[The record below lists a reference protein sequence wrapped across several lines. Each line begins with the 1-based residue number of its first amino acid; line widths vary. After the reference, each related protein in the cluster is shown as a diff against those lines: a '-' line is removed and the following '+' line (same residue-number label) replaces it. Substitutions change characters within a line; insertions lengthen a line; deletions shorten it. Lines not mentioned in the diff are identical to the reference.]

1 MTLVGR
7 AAPEFE
13 LASTRDLDSL
23 TVPARLADHRGRWL
37 VLFFYPGDFTLVCPG
52 EAQAFSAAVDR
63 FAALDA
69 DVVGVSTDSVHAH
82 VAWMEFHVGS
92 LRFPLAAD
100 RTHAVCR
107 AYGVLDE
114 DAGAARRAVFLV
126 DPDGVVRYEV
136 VHDDRV
142 ARNVDEILRVLAAVQ
157 AGDRSPV
164 DWSADA
170 ARCVNGR

>member
-7 AAPEFE
+7 PAPDFE

-23 TVPARLADHRGRWL
+23 GVPVRLGEHRGRWL
-37 VLFFYPGDFTLVCPG
+37 VLFFYPGDFTLICPT
-52 EAQAFSAAVDR
+52 EAQAFSAACDR
-63 FAALDA
+63 FAALGA
-69 DVVGVSTDSVHAH
+69 EVVGISTDSVHAH
-82 VAWMEFHVGS
+82 VAWMEFHVGP

-114 DAGAARRAVFLV
+114 AAGAARRAVVIV
-126 DPDGVVRYEV
+126 DPEGVVRYEA

-142 ARNVDEILRVLAAVQ
+142 ARNVDEVLRVLRAVQ
-157 AGDRSPV
+157 AGDRAPV
-164 DWSADA
+164 DWTTDA
-170 ARCVNGR
+170 ARCAAG